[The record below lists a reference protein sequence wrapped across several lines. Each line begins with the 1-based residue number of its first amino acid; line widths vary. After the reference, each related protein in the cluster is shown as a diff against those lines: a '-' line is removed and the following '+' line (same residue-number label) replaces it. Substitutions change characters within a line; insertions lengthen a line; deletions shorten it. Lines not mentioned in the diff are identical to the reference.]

1 MNKAASNEQ
10 LKLFANLVNSLAAAF
25 ISVGFIGPMFAFFYG
40 LVAVSIGPL
49 LIAIGIAICVA
60 MSPGLHL
67 VGRAI
72 LGGIQE

>member
-10 LKLFANLVNSLAAAF
+10 LKLFANLVSSLAAAF

-40 LVAVSIGPL
+40 LVAVSIAPL
-49 LIAIGIAICVA
+49 PIAIGIAICVA
-60 MSPGLHL
+60 MSTGLHL

>member
-10 LKLFANLVNSLAAAF
+10 LKLFANLVNALAAAF

-40 LVAVSIGPL
+40 LVAVSVAPVP
-49 LIAIGIAICVA
+49 IAAGILICVA
-60 MSPGLHL
+60 VSTSLHL